1 MSQKSWFENVFGLA
15 VALGVGVWLPIRMLY
30 FGEIGLLDYALDGSI
45 FIYSI
50 FHVYSEV
57 IFYKKNKL
65 KLESDG
71 KNLILIA
78 WPMIVDLIAAL
89 PLVSILSI
97 VLGEMVISSGNG
109 ISAEILGFNSVDIK
123 YFFVLKLIM
132 LNKLVSIRRLL
143 DYFDNLH
150 PIAFRLI
157 PLSVLLPIVI
167 HLDACGWIWLG
178 SGTAGRNSDHL
189 LEYIKAVYWTITTFT
204 TVGYGDISPSTPVQM
219 IYANATQ
226 IVGVAFFGY
235 ILSNV
240 ASLLARLDAAREAH
254 MTILDRVESY
264 MTSNEVPIN
273 LKTKVR
279 SYFQYVWKNKKG
291 YDDEFVMAALPKK
304 LKEEVSLFLNKGIV
318 EKVPILKGA
327 NRELVRDIVLEL
339 SSQVAVPGEV
349 IFKIE
354 DRGDSMF
361 FIHHGEVQI
370 IDKDNFVIATLSAGS
385 FFGETSLITDSPRN
399 ATVCA
404 IGYVDLFILEKSVF
418 EKVLK
423 RHPEFDKTINDAI
436 LARVRKAG

>member
-1 MSQKSWFENVFGLA
+1 
-15 VALGVGVWLPIRMLY
+15 MLY
-30 FGEIGLLDYALDGSI
+30 FGKIGLLDYALDGSI

-57 IFYKKNKL
+57 IFYKKNKS

-89 PLVSILSI
+89 PLVSFSSIFMADILNENF
-97 VLGEMVISSGNG
+97 G
-109 ISAEILGFNSVDIK
+109 ADIK
-123 YFFVLKLIM
+123 YLFILKLIM

-157 PLSVLLPIVI
+157 PLSLLLPIVI
-167 HLDACGWIWLG
+167 HLEACGWIWLG

-240 ASLLARLDAAREAH
+240 ASLLARLDAARETH

-370 IDKDNFVIATLSAGS
+370 IDKDNSVIATLSAGS

-423 RHPEFDKTINDAI
+423 RHPEFDKTINDTI
-436 LARVRKAG
+436 LARVRKVG